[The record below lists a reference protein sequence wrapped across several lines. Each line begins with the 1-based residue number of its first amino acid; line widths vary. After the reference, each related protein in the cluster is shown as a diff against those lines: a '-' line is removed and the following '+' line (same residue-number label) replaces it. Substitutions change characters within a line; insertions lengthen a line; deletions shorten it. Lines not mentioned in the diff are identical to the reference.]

1 MNMVPS
7 TQGSEAAWLSV
18 FPELD
23 GITDTA
29 WGEAVQAARSMTLP
43 AGMVVVREGDPC
55 QNFLLIVEG
64 TIRVSK
70 TGENG
75 REILLYRTGAG
86 EICILTLSNLLEGNA
101 YSAEVVTEEPVRA
114 VSIPLL
120 YFDQAMARSDAFRR
134 VILSTMSRRLNE
146 MMRLVEQVTFQSL
159 DLRLACLLGQLF
171 GQRNCRVVRMTHQE
185 LASELGTT
193 REVVSRLLKVF
204 ERMGCVRLHR
214 GQIELLS
221 QEALARLVRE
231 ESV

>member
-1 MNMVPS
+1 MVAS
-7 TQGSEAAWLSV
+7 VQSVEMDWLTA
-18 FPELD
+18 FPDLS
-23 GITDTA
+23 GIRDPA
-29 WGEAVQAARSMTLP
+29 WGEAVQAARTMTLP

-55 QNFLLIVEG
+55 QNFLLIAEG
-64 TIRVSK
+64 TIRVYK

-75 REILLYRTGAG
+75 REILLYRTCAG
-86 EICILTLSNLLEGNA
+86 EICVLTLSNLLEGQA

-114 VSIPLL
+114 VSIPLH

-134 VILSTMSRRLNE
+134 VILATMSRRLNE

-171 GQRNCRVVRMTHQE
+171 GQRNCRVVRTTHQE

-204 ERMGCVRLHR
+204 ERMGCISLHR
-214 GQIELLS
+214 GHIELIS
-221 QEALARLVRE
+221 QEALARLVQE
-231 ESV
+231 DTAQA